1 MIVIQKTIKVLIE
14 RLFGIYKTEKRV
26 HFVSVG
32 EELAYPHELILSA
45 SNRSLSVIKGQYRM
59 RIKLLANLLH
69 FVLTEKRE
77 KIKIE
82 RKEDPALLILASLTS
97 RSPTSL
103 DDRISEY
110 RKKLNELLED
120 FQNTQSETA
129 YSSFID
135 FLKEGIF
142 LHILCKEIR
151 GRTVFFKEDI
161 SKFADILGY
170 GEDNLRAVFSA
181 IQIWSTQKDDVVPHS
196 IVFEF
201 TSFKDEALR
210 EAAIFLS
217 YVLAVDYP
225 KSKRE
230 LLVSHYMLVRQV
242 VNEFKEVVSQENL
255 ADPVLENLFKVAIT
269 LFFCGYLRTL
279 RLPNDEKTHYID
291 EILHLPSIE
300 YSLKKTYDEVASV
313 SLPHIQFKVPLWIL
327 LAIDSILLV
336 LHWYNEIYLPL
347 EISQLGIKI
356 PTVKVPTF
364 LFLAVLI
371 SVFMLFR
378 LYKLK
383 GNILKNFRR
392 GTIE

>member
-1 MIVIQKTIKVLIE
+1 
-14 RLFGIYKTEKRV
+14 
-26 HFVSVG
+26 
-32 EELAYPHELILSA
+32 
-45 SNRSLSVIKGQYRM
+45 M
-59 RIKLLANLLH
+59 RTKLLANLLN
-69 FVLTEKRE
+69 FVLKEKRE

-110 RKKLNELLED
+110 RKRLNELMED
-120 FQNTQSETA
+120 YQNTQSETA
-129 YSSFID
+129 YSSFIN

-151 GRTVFFKEDI
+151 RSTVFHKEDI
-161 SKFADILGY
+161 SKFADILDY
-170 GEDNLRAVFSA
+170 RENNLRAVFSA
-181 IQIWSTQKDDVVPHS
+181 IQIWGTQKYDVVPHS
-196 IVFEF
+196 VVFDF

-210 EAAIFLS
+210 EAVIFLS
-217 YVLAVDYP
+217 YVLAVGYP
-225 KSKRE
+225 KNKRE

-242 VNEFKEVVSQENL
+242 VDEFKEVVSQENL

-269 LFFCGYLRTL
+269 LFFCGYLKTL

-291 EILHLPSIE
+291 EVLDLPSIE
-300 YSLKKTYDEVASV
+300 YSLKKTFDEVASI
-313 SLPHIQFKVPLWIL
+313 SLPHIQFKVPLWVL

-336 LHWYNEIYLPL
+336 LHWYNEIDWPL
-347 EISQLGIKI
+347 EISLWGIKF
-356 PTVKVPTF
+356 PMVNVPLF
-364 LFLAVLI
+364 LFIAVLI
-371 SVFMLFR
+371 SVFMLLR

-383 GNILKNFRR
+383 GKILKNFRR

>member
-1 MIVIQKTIKVLIE
+1 
-14 RLFGIYKTEKRV
+14 
-26 HFVSVG
+26 VSAG

-45 SNRSLSVIKGQYRM
+45 SNRSLNVIEGQYRI
-59 RIKLLANLLH
+59 RTKLLANLLN
-69 FVLTEKRE
+69 FVLKRKRE

-82 RKEDPALLILASLTS
+82 RKEDPTLLILASLTS

-110 RKKLNELLED
+110 RKKLNELMKD

-151 GRTVFFKEDI
+151 GSTVFPKKDI
-161 SKFADILGY
+161 SKFADILDY
-170 GEDNLRAVFSA
+170 RENSLRAVFSA
-181 IQIWSTQKDDVVPHS
+181 IQIWGTQKDDAIPHS

-210 EAAIFLS
+210 EAVIFLS

-242 VNEFKEVVSQENL
+242 VNELKEVVSQENL
-255 ADPVLENLFKVAIT
+255 ADPVLENLFKVAIA

-300 YSLKKTYDEVASV
+300 YSLKKTYDEVASI

-347 EISQLGIKI
+347 EISQFRIKF
-356 PTVKVPTF
+356 PTVNVPVF
-364 LFLAVLI
+364 LFIAVLI

>member
-1 MIVIQKTIKVLIE
+1 VRLVLA
-14 RLFGIYKTEKRV
+14 
-26 HFVSVG
+26 G

-45 SNRSLSVIKGQYRM
+45 SNRYLSVIKGQYRT
-59 RIKLLANLLH
+59 RTKLLANLLN
-69 FVLTEKRE
+69 FVLKEKRE

-82 RKEDPALLILASLTS
+82 GKEDPALLILASLTS

-110 RKKLNELLED
+110 RKRLNELMED
-120 FQNTQSETA
+120 YQNTQSETA
-129 YSSFID
+129 YSSFIN

-151 GRTVFFKEDI
+151 RSTVFLKEDI
-161 SKFADILGY
+161 SKFADILDY
-170 GEDNLRAVFSA
+170 RENNLRAVFSA
-181 IQIWSTQKDDVVPHS
+181 IQIWGTQKYDAVPYS

-210 EAAIFLS
+210 EAVIFLS

-242 VNEFKEVVSQENL
+242 VNEFKDVVSKENL
-255 ADPVLENLFKVAIT
+255 ADQVLENLFKVAIT

-279 RLPNDEKTHYID
+279 RLPNDEKTHYIE
-291 EILHLPSIE
+291 EIIHLPSIE
-300 YSLKKTYDEVASV
+300 YSLKKTFDEVASI
-313 SLPHIQFKVPLWIL
+313 SLPYIHFKVPLWLL

-336 LHWYNEIYLPL
+336 LHWFNEIYLPL
-347 EISQLGIKI
+347 EISQLGIKF
-356 PTVKVPTF
+356 PTVNVPTF
-364 LFLAVLI
+364 LFFAFLI

-383 GNILKNFRR
+383 SNILKNFRR

>member
-1 MIVIQKTIKVLIE
+1 MESLIKTVHIEYKEKVL
-14 RLFGIYKTEKRV
+14 
-26 HFVSVG
+26 FVLAV
-32 EELAYPHELILSA
+32 EELGYPHELILSV

-59 RIKLLANLLH
+59 RIKLLANLLN
-69 FVLTEKRE
+69 FVLTGKR
-77 KIKIE
+77 KRIKIE
-82 RKEDPALLILASLTS
+82 RKEDPVLSILASLTS
-97 RSPTSL
+97 RSPTSV
-103 DDRISEY
+103 DDHISEY
-110 RKKLNELLED
+110 REKLNGLMED
-120 FQNTQSETA
+120 FQNMQSQTA

-151 GRTVFFKEDI
+151 GSTVFLKEDI

-181 IQIWSTQKDDVVPHS
+181 IQIWGTKRDDVVPHS

-201 TSFKDEALR
+201 TSLKDETLR
-210 EAAIFLS
+210 EATIFLS

-242 VNEFKEVVSQENL
+242 VNEFKEVVNQENL
-255 ADPVLENLFKVAIT
+255 ADQVLENLFRVAIT
-269 LFFCGYLRTL
+269 LFFCGYLKTL

-291 EILHLPSIE
+291 EVLDLPSIE
-300 YSLKKTYDEVASV
+300 YSLKKTFDEVASI

-327 LAIDSILLV
+327 LAIDSVLLV
-336 LHWYNEIYLPL
+336 LHGYNEVYLPFGF
-347 EISQLGIKI
+347 SPWGIKF
-356 PTVKVPTF
+356 PTF
-364 LFLAVLI
+364 NVPVFLFVAVLI
-371 SVFMLFR
+371 SIYMLFR

-392 GTIE
+392 GTSE

>member
-1 MIVIQKTIKVLIE
+1 V
-14 RLFGIYKTEKRV
+14 R
-26 HFVSVG
+26 FVSAG

-59 RIKLLANLLH
+59 RIKLLANLLN

-77 KIKIE
+77 KIKVE
-82 RKEDPALLILASLTS
+82 RKEDPVLLILASLTS

-103 DDRISEY
+103 DDHISEY
-110 RKKLNELLED
+110 RKKANELMED

-129 YSSFID
+129 YSSFIY

-151 GRTVFFKEDI
+151 GSTVFLKEDI
-161 SKFADILGY
+161 SKFADILEY
-170 GEDNLRAVFSA
+170 RENNLRAVFSA
-181 IQIWSTQKDDVVPHS
+181 IQIWGTQKYDAVPHS

-201 TSFKDEALR
+201 TSFRDEALR
-210 EAAIFLS
+210 EAVIFLS

-242 VNEFKEVVSQENL
+242 VNEFKKVISQEDL

-279 RLPNDEKTHYID
+279 RLPND
-291 EILHLPSIE
+291 
-300 YSLKKTYDEVASV
+300 KKRT
-313 SLPHIQFKVPLWIL
+313 
-327 LAIDSILLV
+327 
-336 LHWYNEIYLPL
+336 
-347 EISQLGIKI
+347 
-356 PTVKVPTF
+356 T
-364 LFLAVLI
+364 
-371 SVFMLFR
+371 
-378 LYKLK
+378 
-383 GNILKNFRR
+383 
-392 GTIE
+392 